1 MSRRIATD
9 QGGRRGPQSSRQVGG
24 HGGHGQHGGLGG
36 RDDRH
41 RDDDRRTDRN
51 DRPTSN
57 NTNGNGMLPAM
68 PFPMNFG
75 PNGMPMFPPGFQFP
89 FGQQNQQE

>member
-9 QGGRRGPQSSRQVGG
+9 QGGRRGPQSSRQAGG
-24 HGGHGQHGGLGG
+24 PGGPGGPSGHGG

-41 RDDDRRTDRN
+41 RDDDRRMDRN
-51 DRPTSN
+51 DRPVSN
-57 NTNGNGMLPAM
+57 NTNTNGVMPAM

-75 PNGMPMFPPGFQFP
+75 PNGMPTFPPGFPFQFGP
-89 FGQQNQQE
+89 QKKQE